1 MDTSSGA
8 QPNTPARMAIHSISP
23 VTSSSVSTGAA
34 RMAS

>member
-1 MDTSSGA
+1 MATSSGA